1 MRDRS
6 ETSTIPLD
14 VDAVVQVFEGAPVRR
29 GVLFGSFARREERT
43 ESDVDVAVEF
53 DRSLS
58 SVEQTKA
65 RLDLIER
72 LSAALGLDEVDVIPL
87 SRAPADL
94 RREINRDGI
103 ALYGPSEPLDVH
115 DEGDGTHE
123 DRIEQFDDIL
133 ADLERVV

>member
-6 ETSTIPLD
+6 ETSAIPLD
-14 VDAVVQVFEGAPVRR
+14 VNAVVEVLEGAPVRR
-29 GVLFGSFARREERT
+29 GVLFGSFARGEDRT
-43 ESDVDVAVEF
+43 ASDVDVAVEF
-53 DRSLS
+53 DHSLS

-72 LSAALGLDEVDVIPL
+72 LSSALGLDEVDVIPL
-87 SRAPADL
+87 SRAPAAL

-103 ALYGPSEPLDVH
+103 ALYGPSESLDVR
-115 DEGDGTHE
+115 DDGDGTHE
-123 DRIEQFDDIL
+123 DRIDQFNDII